1 MAKQTLQTNFVDDIL
16 EESMSGKRRYNLIQN
31 DDGTVSLEDVT
42 NYSQIGSSFGA
53 AQVNAMNNAINE
65 SADKSKII
73 DNLSDIAANQQSGM
87 MAGALAV
94 RELNNKMDTGLDKK
108 ASNYHGGSSTEST
121 QKTLN
126 LLVSNPGNYGTL
138 SFFLR
143 YGSWVYIV
151 AANTDIIE
159 SGSGI
164 NYAAILEPSGSSP
177 ITKITGTLELDRQK
191 IRIKISVTV
200 SSSFDVTAF
209 SERSQITGHS
219 WSES

>member
-94 RELNNKMDTGLDKK
+94 RELNNNMANMNRYDVYKATGVGDSDFPLKSCLEISFSNVNSPLNMK
-108 ASNYHGGSSTEST
+108 YKISQTASGAHLAGLPSALSEVTCVVYRTVFFSSSTVHTCVKLEE
-121 QKTLN
+121 LHP
-126 LLVSNPGNYGTL
+126 NPGRVWYNYYNAGTWT
-138 SFFLR
+138 
-143 YGSWVYIV
+143 GWKNIV
-151 AANTDIIE
+151 PA
-159 SGSGI
+159 
-164 NYAAILEPSGSSP
+164 
-177 ITKITGTLELDRQK
+177 
-191 IRIKISVTV
+191 
-200 SSSFDVTAF
+200 
-209 SERSQITGHS
+209 
-219 WSES
+219 

>member
-94 RELNNKMDTGLDKK
+94 RELNNKMNVSTYVISGEFIDANAYK
-108 ASNYHGGSSTEST
+108 ASGI
-121 QKTLN
+121 K
-126 LLVSNPGNYGTL
+126 
-138 SFFLR
+138 FLR
-143 YGSWVYIV
+143 CASFPKKNMS
-151 AANTDIIE
+151 ANTVHYFNAVPEDFRPSIRIVQTVII
-159 SGSGI
+159 GV
-164 NYAAILEPSGSSP
+164 
-177 ITKITGTLELDRQK
+177 GTEARLELNTDGMAS
-191 IRIKISVTV
+191 ITPATDISTSKGVNFLLTY
-200 SSSFDVTAF
+200 
-209 SERSQITGHS
+209 I
-219 WSES
+219 

>member
-94 RELNNKMDTGLDKK
+94 RELNNKIIDTGY
-108 ASNYHGGSSTEST
+108 ATS
-121 QKTLN
+121 Q
-126 LLVSNPGNYGTL
+126 TL
-138 SFFLR
+138 SLPL
-143 YGSWVYIV
+143 GQVCIVYTTV
-151 AANTDIIE
+151 VGYYCVSL
-159 SGSGI
+159 SGGI
-164 NYAAILEPSGSSP
+164 TLLTMYKTEDGIAYVVDNNART
-177 ITKITGTLELDRQK
+177 ITFTAKEGGNVRFVV
-191 IRIKISVTV
+191 IKP
-200 SSSFDVTAF
+200 
-209 SERSQITGHS
+209 
-219 WSES
+219 

>member
-94 RELNNKMDTGLDKK
+94 RELNNKTIRLAELSHGDAGHEFSLSSAENKKYYSYVIAAKPRNTGFPWAYAITKNGSSSGVNYFYSTSYYFSLSATISDDKISFSKTWSKGVNNGLDI
-108 ASNYHGGSSTEST
+108 
-121 QKTLN
+121 
-126 LLVSNPGNYGTL
+126 LLSDIDVYVYG
-138 SFFLR
+138 
-143 YGSWVYIV
+143 
-151 AANTDIIE
+151 
-159 SGSGI
+159 
-164 NYAAILEPSGSSP
+164 LE
-177 ITKITGTLELDRQK
+177 
-191 IRIKISVTV
+191 
-200 SSSFDVTAF
+200 
-209 SERSQITGHS
+209 
-219 WSES
+219 

>member
-94 RELNNKMDTGLDKK
+94 RELNNKIVTNTVLNPSGLDKYPMVLYVHK
-108 ASNYHGGSSTEST
+108 NILSDSQGIHANVEYTVDGTTNSFVMIGTRINPSRGRYLIMSRTT
-121 QKTLN
+121 QD
-126 LLVSNPGNYGTL
+126 LVSTRIISEDTIGVLRVTMDGSETKYTL
-138 SFFLR
+138 S
-143 YGSWVYIV
+143 
-151 AANTDIIE
+151 
-159 SGSGI
+159 
-164 NYAAILEPSGSSP
+164 
-177 ITKITGTLELDRQK
+177 
-191 IRIKISVTV
+191 
-200 SSSFDVTAF
+200 
-209 SERSQITGHS
+209 
-219 WSES
+219 

>member
-53 AQVNAMNNAINE
+53 AQVNAMNNAINQ

-94 RELNNKMDTGLDKK
+94 RELNNKITFENHPEFFAFHDSCCLVTNDAPAKIGYKGSEVWFNLYFKALNDTLEIGSIDENVLPNGALAIITCSGQSGKSYPLIVHAGLRKIYCD
-108 ASNYHGGSSTEST
+108 
-121 QKTLN
+121 
-126 LLVSNPGNYGTL
+126 V
-138 SFFLR
+138 
-143 YGSWVYIV
+143 
-151 AANTDIIE
+151 IIPA
-159 SGSGI
+159 GIYGI
-164 NYAAILEPSGSSP
+164 NA
-177 ITKITGTLELDRQK
+177 RW
-191 IRIKISVTV
+191 
-200 SSSFDVTAF
+200 
-209 SERSQITGHS
+209 ERAPR
-219 WSES
+219 